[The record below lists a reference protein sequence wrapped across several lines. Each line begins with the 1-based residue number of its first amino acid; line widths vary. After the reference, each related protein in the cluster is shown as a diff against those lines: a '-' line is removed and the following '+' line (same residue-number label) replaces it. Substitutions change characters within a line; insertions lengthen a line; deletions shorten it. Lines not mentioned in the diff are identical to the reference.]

1 MQDWWT
7 TVDWL
12 RGKINPPGLTL
23 RLAVADTGP
32 GAPPSY
38 YGTITVHE
46 GDAIMKAYMDLLQPL
61 VPLANDD
68 GLARFYAHLAYPW
81 ELTAETKSAT
91 GMTWFGCGGK
101 RWLLRNVPNVML
113 WAAGIK
119 AFTQT
124 IGRSRSSAIGT
135 RCTTRTS
142 TRLQF
147 RTERLSS
154 NIMIL
159 VMVNPSRTLELT
171 VFK

>member
-23 RLAVADTGP
+23 RLVVADTGR

-38 YGTITVHE
+38 YGTIAVHE

-81 ELTAETKSAT
+81 ECTEESKIRDRNDLVWLWREKVALKKRVERYVMGGRYKSLYTNDREEPKLGDWHA
-91 GMTWFGCGGK
+91 MY
-101 RWLLRNVPNVML
+101 
-113 WAAGIK
+113 
-119 AFTQT
+119 
-124 IGRSRSSAIGT
+124 
-135 RCTTRTS
+135 
-142 TRLQF
+142 
-147 RTERLSS
+147 
-154 NIMIL
+154 
-159 VMVNPSRTLELT
+159 
-171 VFK
+171 